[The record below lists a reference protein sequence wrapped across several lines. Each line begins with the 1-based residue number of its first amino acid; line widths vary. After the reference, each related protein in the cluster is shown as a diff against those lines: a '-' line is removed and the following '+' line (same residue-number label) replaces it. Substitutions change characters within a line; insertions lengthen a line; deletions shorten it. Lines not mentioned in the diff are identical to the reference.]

1 MGVAEDG
8 LGITDVFLGE
18 RPQELYMNLKETTL
32 LCQAAAEI
40 EEYLNGRRKEF
51 EAPIHLAGT
60 AFQKK
65 VWEALRRIPYGETR
79 SYQEIAKSVGNPRA
93 CRAVGMAN
101 HKNPLMILV
110 PCHRVVGKNGD
121 LTGYA
126 GGLEVK
132 KFLLELE
139 NPSRSPAAAM
149 ASRDSIHKDGIHED
163 GIHRDVI
170 RGDVIR
176 GDGIHGDVIHGD
188 GIPNDGNH
196 EGVVQG
202 DAIRRALEE
211 LAEPEFQ
218 KFASSLI
225 PNIPA
230 ETVLG
235 VRLPKLR
242 KMAAKIAKGDWRA
255 YLVQARD
262 DSYEEVMLQGMVIG
276 KVRAPL
282 PEAMDCIRDFL
293 PKINNWSTC
302 DSFCAGLKLAKTY
315 PEEIWSFLQPYFQ
328 AKEEYSIRF
337 AAVMLLNY
345 YVKESYREEAMKLL
359 EGIRHESYY
368 VKMAVAWAI
377 SIYYIRFPE
386 STRAFLKSSSLD
398 DSTYQKTLQKIL
410 ESRAVKDG
418 EKEKIRQMKKRN

>member
-1 MGVAEDG
+1 MKKLWFYKTKIGTIGIAEDG
-8 LGITDVFLGE
+8 RGITDVFLGE
-18 RPQELYMNLKETTL
+18 KSEDLDVSLEETPL
-32 LCQAAAEI
+32 LRRAAAEI
-40 EEYLNGRRKEF
+40 EEYLDGRRKEF

-60 AFQKK
+60 DFQKK
-65 VWEALRRIPYGETR
+65 VWETLRRIPYGQTR
-79 SYQEIAKSVGNPRA
+79 SYQEIAESVGNPKA

-101 HKNPLMILV
+101 HKNPIMILV
-110 PCHRVVGKNGD
+110 PCHRVVGKNGS

-126 GGLEVK
+126 GGLEIK

-139 NPSRSPAAAM
+139 NPARKPAGARAAQ
-149 ASRDSIHKDGIHED
+149 IHEED
-163 GIHRDVI
+163 IRADQVSVAGRCSNKI
-170 RGDVIR
+170 RGD
-176 GDGIHGDVIHGD
+176 
-188 GIPNDGNH
+188 
-196 EGVVQG
+196 
-202 DAIRRALEE
+202 AIVENVFSAGAVRCALED

-242 KMAAKIAKGDWRA
+242 KMAAQIAKGDWRA
-255 YLVQARD
+255 YLAQASG

-276 KVRAPL
+276 KIQAPL
-282 PEAMDCIRDFL
+282 SETLERIRDFL
-293 PKINNWSTC
+293 PKIDNWSVC
-302 DSFCAGLKLAKTY
+302 DSFCAGLKLSKTC
-315 PEEIWSFLQPYFQ
+315 PEEIWAFLQPYFQ
-328 AKEEYSIRF
+328 AKEEYSVRF

-345 YVKESYREEAMKLL
+345 YVDEAHREEALKLL
-359 EGIRHESYY
+359 AGVRHDSYY

-386 STRAFLKSSSLD
+386 FTRAFLKNAALD

-410 ESRAVKDG
+410 ESRAVKDE
-418 EKEKIRQMKKRN
+418 EKELIRRMKKRD

>member
-18 RPQELYMNLKETTL
+18 RPRELYMNLKETTL

-40 EEYLNGRRKEF
+40 KEYLNGRRKEF

-132 KFLLELE
+132 KFLLDLE

-149 ASRDSIHKDGIHED
+149 ASRDGIPKDGIHE
-163 GIHRDVI
+163 
-170 RGDVIR
+170 
-176 GDGIHGDVIHGD
+176 
-188 GIPNDGNH
+188 
-196 EGVVQG
+196 GVVHG

-255 YLVQARD
+255 YLAQARD

-276 KVRAPL
+276 KVQAPL

-293 PKINNWSTC
+293 PKIDNWSTC

-345 YVKESYREEAMKLL
+345 YVKESYKEEAMKLL

-386 STRAFLKSSSLD
+386 STRAFLKGSSLD

-410 ESRAVKDG
+410 ESRAVKD
-418 EKEKIRQMKKRN
+418 RMKKRN

>member
-18 RPQELYMNLKETTL
+18 RPQELNMNLKETTL

-110 PCHRVVGKNGD
+110 PCHRVVGKNGN

-139 NPSRSPAAAM
+139 NPSRSPVAAM
-149 ASRDSIHKDGIHED
+149 ASRDGIHKDGIPKDGIPKDGIHED
-163 GIHRDVI
+163 GIH
-170 RGDVIR
+170 G
-176 GDGIHGDVIHGD
+176 
-188 GIPNDGNH
+188 
-196 EGVVQG
+196 GVVHG

-255 YLVQARD
+255 YLAQARD

-276 KVRAPL
+276 KVQAPL

-293 PKINNWSTC
+293 PKIDNWSTC

-337 AAVMLLNY
+337 ATVMLLNY
-345 YVKESYREEAMKLL
+345 YVKESYKEEAMKLL

-410 ESRAVKDG
+410 ESRAVKVG
-418 EKEKIRQMKKRN
+418 EKEKIRRMKKRN